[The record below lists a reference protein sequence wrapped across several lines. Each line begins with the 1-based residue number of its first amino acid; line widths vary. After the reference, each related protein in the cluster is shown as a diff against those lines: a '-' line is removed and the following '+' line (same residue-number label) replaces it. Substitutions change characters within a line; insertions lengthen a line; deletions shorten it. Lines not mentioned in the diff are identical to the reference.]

1 VIPALHLG
9 GRKNE
14 DAYAVVHDLKE
25 RLDPDCVPSFTTDGL
40 WSYFYALTAHFGYWF
55 RPKRARTDHWA
66 VAQEF
71 RHGQLVKQK
80 AGRKLKYAIQRMAWG
95 KRSELYA
102 ELEAQGFRR
111 VIQTALIERVNLTFR
126 KCIAALS
133 RQTWSLVSEQQLLYH
148 AEWFRAYYHLARPHE
163 ALREPLPGMKRK
175 YRERTPAMALGLT
188 DRVLT
193 VGDLLRMPLLP
204 TAA

>member
-1 VIPALHLG
+1 
-9 GRKNE
+9 
-14 DAYAVVHDLKE
+14 
-25 RLDPDCVPSFTTDGL
+25 
-40 WSYFYALTAHFGYWF
+40 
-55 RPKRARTDHWA
+55 
-66 VAQEF
+66 VAEEF

-80 AGRKLKYAIQRMAWG
+80 QQRKLQYAIQRMAWG
-95 KRSELYA
+95 QRSELYA

-111 VIQTALIERVNLTFR
+111 VIQTAFIERVNLTFR
-126 KCIAALS
+126 QCIAALS

-148 AEWFRAYYHLARPHE
+148 VEWFRLYYHLARPHE
-163 ALREPLPGMKRK
+163 GLREPLPGRKRK